1 MTIFSLRQL
10 PETGIKTRLKA
21 GIKSALVA
29 GMMVAGTIAPAA
41 ATDKITLLLD
51 WFVNPDHGPII
62 IAEEKGYFKDAGLD
76 VEVIA
81 PADPSDPPKLVAAGR
96 AELAISYQPQLHLQ
110 VAEGL
115 PLMRVGTLVATPLNC
130 LLVLADGPVKSIA
143 DLRGGKVGFSV
154 AGVEEALLTTI
165 LERNGVGLDEIDL
178 VNVNWSL
185 SPSLMS
191 GQVDAVIGAFRNFEL
206 NQMDIEGV
214 KGRCFYLEEE
224 GLPAYDELIY
234 IANRDSMNKDV
245 IRRFLQATEL
255 ATQYII
261 NHPQESWD
269 IFKSTAKELDDELNK
284 RAWVDTLPRLALRP
298 AALDA
303 GRYVRFEAFLKDA
316 GLLKDTRAVEMLAVD
331 VGADD

>member
-1 MTIFSLRQL
+1 MTIFSLCQL
-10 PETGIKTRLKA
+10 LDTGIKTRLKA

-29 GMMVAGTIAPAA
+29 GIMMAGTIAPAA

-62 IAEEKGYFKDAGLD
+62 IAEEKGFFKDAGLD

-115 PLMRVGTLVATPLNC
+115 PLVRVGTLVATPLNC
-130 LLVLADGPVKSIA
+130 LLVLEDGPVKSIA

-316 GLLKDTRAVEMLAVD
+316 GLLKDTRGVEMLAVD